1 MNITEQVSSFTTNH
15 ACRANRVQNIHR
27 ACDIVNG
34 TIVEPGQT
42 FSLND
47 TLGPRTPERGF
58 VQAPAFATEEGFFDA
73 YGGGVS
79 QFSTT
84 LFNATF
90 FGGYKD
96 VAHTPHSIYISRY
109 PMGREATLDY
119 PGDRQQVPERLG
131 VGRARH
137 VRLHRHV
144 DHGHVLR
151 EQGGAVGAA
160 PRARTS
166 SRRSRS
172 TTEYVDNPLLPAGV
186 EQPIST
192 ETGYTGYR
200 VENYRIISRP
210 GQADQRE
217 TFRWSYDMRPRKIY
231 RRRAAPR
238 RPRPP
243 RPRPPHRLRPA
254 EHAYAPAVIR
264 ALRYRSGT
272 DVPADVDAGRLR
284 EAVDAD
290 AGLVWIDV
298 EEPTDAELDS
308 LATQLDLSPF
318 AVEDLHHGGQRTKL
332 EHYRDHFHVAIH
344 DCALIE
350 SELVTREV
358 DVVFGD
364 GWLLSVRQAADGERD
379 HSPFDVDL
387 AQRRFDA
394 GRRDADAIDEGL
406 LLWAFLDVIVDRYFG
421 IVDQLDD
428 RLDEIEERSSP
439 ATATT
444 RSRGRSSTSAG
455 RWSTSGARSCRCER

>member
-1 MNITEQVSSFTTNH
+1 MSSFTTNH
-15 ACRANRVQNIHR
+15 PSREPRVQNIHR

-34 TIVEPGQT
+34 TIVEPGET

-47 TLGPRTPERGF
+47 TLGPRTLERGF

-79 QFSTT
+79 QLSTT

-119 PGDRQQVPERLG
+119 PGIDNQFQNDSS

-151 EQGGAVGAA
+151 QQGGAVGAGRGPER
-160 PRARTS
+160 PRGDPGHDGVHRQPTAAR
-166 SRRSRS
+166 
-172 TTEYVDNPLLPAGV
+172 GV

-200 VENYRIISRP
+200 VENFRIISRP

-217 TFRWSYDMRPRKIY
+217 TFRWAYDMRPRKIY
-231 RRRAAPR
+231 RGAPAATPATT
-238 RPRPP
+238 PAAVATPP
-243 RPRPPHRLRPA
+243 PARLT
-254 EHAYAPAVIR
+254 HAYAPAVIR
-264 ALRYRSGT
+264 ALRYLSGN
-272 DVPADVDAGRLR
+272 DGPSDVDAGRLR

-298 EEPTDAELDS
+298 VEPTDAELDS
-308 LATQLDLSPF
+308 LADPAPTDPL

-332 EHYRDHFHVAIH
+332 ERYGDHFHVAVH

-379 HSPFDVDL
+379 HSPFDVGL
-387 AQRRFDA
+387 ARRRFDA

-421 IVDQLDD
+421 IVDELDD
-428 RLDEIEERSSP
+428 RLDDERGEVFS
-439 ATATT
+439 ATTTT
-444 RSRGRSSTSAG
+444 RSRRRSSTSGG
-455 RWSTSGARSCRCER
+455 RWCGSGGRSRRYER